1 LACPFGWIVATVTA
15 ARVGRNVDDIRRAL
29 ALAVEPGRDG
39 DAAILHGDLALR
51 RAASR
56 ARALRDRPEE
66 RELAAKLVDGVEPR
80 TLLHDHALCACRAHL
95 TEAAGTYAEA
105 ATLHAKASE
114 RWRESGGTRLSAPM
128 RCSAAA
134 AAVVTHPRPEAESCA
149 SAPWR
154 RRRSQPSL
162 SFAMVSCDHADMP
175 RLGAKERA
183 QLRDSAFAYID
194 SRGRRRLPI
203 HDAAHVR
210 NALARFSQVAFEDED
225 ARDRA
230 RNRLLRAAQKHGI
243 MPIGFIRAQLQ
254 PQRKLPKGHL
264 TFLLTDI
271 EGSTELLARLD
282 DQYAPLL
289 ADVRRLVSSAVRH
302 AGGHEVSA
310 RGDDVFAVFERAPA
324 ALEAALAIQRATG
337 AGSWPENIDV
347 RLRIGL
353 HRGRPALTD
362 TGYVGLSVHAAARI
376 CFAAHGGQIV
386 MSGVVRT
393 AVLESLAEGISLRSL
408 GAWRFRGLP
417 EPIELFQVDAAD
429 RIADFPPLRSAVP
442 AK

>member
-1 LACPFGWIVATVTA
+1 
-15 ARVGRNVDDIRRAL
+15 
-29 ALAVEPGRDG
+29 
-39 DAAILHGDLALR
+39 
-51 RAASR
+51 
-56 ARALRDRPEE
+56 
-66 RELAAKLVDGVEPR
+66 
-80 TLLHDHALCACRAHL
+80 
-95 TEAAGTYAEA
+95 
-105 ATLHAKASE
+105 
-114 RWRESGGTRLSAPM
+114 
-128 RCSAAA
+128 
-134 AAVVTHPRPEAESCA
+134 
-149 SAPWR
+149 
-154 RRRSQPSL
+154 
-162 SFAMVSCDHADMP
+162 MP

-183 QLRDSAFAYID
+183 QLPDSAFAYID

-210 NALARFSQVAFEDED
+210 NALARFSQVAFEDEG

-230 RNRLLRAAQKHGI
+230 RSRLLRAAQKHGI
-243 MPIGFIRAQLQ
+243 MPIGFISAQLQ
-254 PQRKLPKGHL
+254 PQRKLPRGQV

-289 ADVRRLVSSAVRH
+289 AEVRRRVRGAVRQ

-310 RGDDVFAVFERAPA
+310 RGDDVFAVFERAA
-324 ALEAALAIQRATG
+324 AGVEAALAVQRAMG
-337 AGSWPENIDV
+337 AGGWPRQSEV

-386 MSGVVRT
+386 MSSAVRA
-393 AVLESLAEGISLRSL
+393 AVLESLPEGVSLRSL

-417 EPIELFQVDAAD
+417 EPVAVFQVDAAD
-429 RIADFPPLRSAVP
+429 LSSEFPPLRSGVPVGERAVADDGAEPP
-442 AK
+442 ARPSAA